1 MPLSWNEIKT
11 RAAAFVHEYR
21 DETREHAEAKTFWD
35 AFFNVFGVS
44 RRKVASFEEAV
55 KKASGRQ
62 GFIDLFWPGVLIAE
76 HKSRGRDLDAAYGQA
91 LDYFPGLD
99 DAALPRY
106 VVVSDFERLR
116 LNDLDTG
123 DAVEF
128 ALLDLLDHIERFG
141 FIAGYEKRS
150 YDEQDPVNVRA
161 AAKMG
166 DLHDRL
172 KDAGYTGHDL
182 EVVLVR
188 LLFCLFADDTG
199 IFTPRGLFEDYLLT
213 RTAEDGSDLGGKLTV
228 LFEVLNTPPEDRQ
241 RTLDEQL
248 AAFPYVN
255 GALFA
260 ERLRTAHFNADLR
273 TQLLDACALDWGA
286 ISPAIFGAMFQS
298 AMDAEARRELGAH
311 YTSEQN
317 ILKLI
322 GPLFMD
328 GLRADFERARAR
340 NSRPELDRFHRRLAD
355 LRLLDPAC
363 GCGNFLVIA
372 YRELRRLEIEVIR
385 ELYRRDLERGQR
397 VTNIADVLRVNVD
410 QCFGI
415 EIEEFPAQ
423 IAQVALWLMDH
434 QMNTEVSTALGEYF
448 TRLPLRRAAHIRHG
462 NALTFDWAACFG
474 DDQPPTF
481 DYILGN
487 PPFVG
492 KKEQTTAQ
500 KQDLR
505 AVMHGVRGAGV
516 LDFVTGWY
524 IRSAQYMQ
532 AHPETATAFVS
543 TNSISQG
550 EQVGILWNELFT
562 TYGASIHFAH
572 RTFQWSNEAPGKA
585 AVHCV
590 IVGFALVEA
599 PGRRRLFEYNDVR
612 DEPHEV
618 KVANINPY
626 LVDAPNVV
634 VLKRSKP
641 VSADAP
647 PMSYGSMPID
657 SGNLILSPEE
667 ADEILQKHPEA
678 APFIRPYFGGNE
690 FLNSDAR
697 YCLWLVDIPP
707 AVLRALPPILE
718 RVEANRVYRL
728 SSGRAATNKLAAT
741 PTLFGEIRQPDT
753 RFLLVPKVSSENRDY
768 MPVGYFEAENIAS
781 GSALIIPDADGY
793 HVGVLSST
801 MHMAWMRYVA
811 GRMKSDYQYS
821 ARIVYNNFPWPE
833 ATAKQRTQ
841 VEAAAE
847 AVLDARAP
855 HLDAGATLADLY
867 DPLAMPPALTKA
879 HNTLDRAVDRAYRPQ
894 PFTSEAN
901 RVAFLFERYEAL
913 TNALFA
919 EQPKRTKKRR
929 R

>member
-76 HKSRGRDLDAAYGQA
+76 HKSRGRDLEAAYGQA

-123 DAVEF
+123 DVVEF

-328 GLRADFERARAR
+328 GLRADFERAKAR

-462 NALTFDWAACFG
+462 NALTLDWAACFG
-474 DDQPPTF
+474 DDQPPAF

-500 KQDLR
+500 KKDLK
-505 AVMHGVRGAGV
+505 AVMHGVKGAGV

-585 AVHCV
+585 AVFCV
-590 IVGFALVEA
+590 IVGFALYA
-599 PGRRRLFEYNDVR
+599 SARKRLFDYKHVR
-612 DEPHEV
+612 GEPHEV
-618 KVANINPY
+618 TVSNVNPY
-626 LVDAPNVV
+626 LVDAPDVV
-634 VLKRSKP
+634 VLKRRAPLCEVKEIREG
-641 VSADAP
+641 SAL
-647 PMSYGSMPID
+647 ID
-657 SGNLILSPEE
+657 WGHFILETSDDVEE
-667 ADEILQKHPEA
+667 LEESCPA
-678 APFIRPYFGGNE
+678 ATEWIRPFYNGEDLINGVTKH
-690 FLNSDAR
+690 
-697 YCLWLVDIPP
+697 CLWLKEADP
-707 AVLRALPPILE
+707 RALRSCGPVME
-718 RVEANRVYRL
+718 RVAAVRKARTK
-728 SSGRAATNKLAAT
+728 SGRAATNKLAAV
-741 PTLFGEIRQPDT
+741 PTLFGEIRQPT
-753 RFLLVPKVSSENRDY
+753 RRYLFIPKTSSENRSY
-768 MPVGYFEAENIAS
+768 IPMAVVEPEV
-781 GSALIIPDADGY
+781 IINNTSLYIDGADTYTFGI
-793 HVGVLSST
+793 LTSE
-801 MHMAWMRYVA
+801 MHMAWMRYTA
-811 GRMKSDYQYS
+811 GRLESRYRYS
-821 ARIVYNNFPWPE
+821 NTLVYNNFPWPE
-833 ATAKQRTQ
+833 ATAKQRAQ
-841 VEAAAE
+841 IEAAAE

-867 DPLAMPPALTKA
+867 DPLTMPPALVKA
-879 HNTLDRAVDRAYRPQ
+879 HSTLDRAVDRAYRPQ

-919 EQPKRTKKRR
+919 EQQKRTKKRR